1 MGSQV
6 RRPRWAVAGLVIY
19 VAAVAVVVFAPVSYG
34 DVIAAFTRWLHDS
47 VGLTSLRAGWVEFAA
62 NVLLFVPLGLL
73 LTVLMRHHVW
83 GAVLALALSIT
94 VELVQVLIPERSPS
108 LRDVLANGLGAA
120 AGAAIAWLFVLRRGG
135 RAGPGNGR

>member
-1 MGSQV
+1 V
-6 RRPRWAVAGLVIY
+6 VGLVAY

-34 DVIAAFTRWLHDS
+34 DVISAFTRWLHDS
-47 VGLTSLRAGWVEFAA
+47 AGLASFGAGWVEFVA

-83 GAVLALALSIT
+83 GAALALALSIA
-94 VELVQVLIPERSPS
+94 VELVQVLLPERSPS

-120 AGAAIAWLFVLRRGG
+120 AGAAIAWLFVLRRHG
-135 RAGPGNGR
+135 RAHPGDGH

>member
-1 MGSQV
+1 
-6 RRPRWAVAGLVIY
+6 VIY
-19 VAAVAVVVFAPVSYG
+19 VAAVAVVVFAPVSYS

-47 VGLTSLRAGWVEFAA
+47 VGLASFRAGWVEFAA

-83 GAVLALALSIT
+83 GAALALALSIT

-120 AGAAIAWLFVLRRGG
+120 VGAVIAWLVVLRRG
-135 RAGPGNGR
+135 RAGPEDRR